1 MKHICALISL
11 LFLLSSYGRAQS
23 TSTCNCNVTIAQSG
37 TYDNKTMKMLPGQT
51 ICVQAGSYTG
61 LSFKNFNG
69 TATQPIRFINCGGQV
84 TVGLDTGGGAL
95 TFTNCGFIALS
106 GSGDSTIQYGFV
118 ATKGRSGVSTVSMVG
133 VNTDYEVERV
143 EVTGS
148 GYAGFSMKMEPGCDS
163 ITYQPNYT
171 VRNVK
176 IHDNYIHDTPGPA
189 MFLGSAQSATNGV
202 VITCGGVQ
210 KRVYPVQTEGM
221 EVYNNRIE
229 YIGSGALFINNAP
242 GASIHD
248 NSIQYTSLGSVPAG
262 WQVGGS
268 PGCGCDYTV
277 TQSGTYNNYLL
288 RVPPGKTVCLKAG
301 VYNNL
306 NFNNFIGTPTQPI
319 RFINCGGLVSSGS
332 SNGSGCLQFSGSR
345 YFSLSG
351 SGDPL
356 YEYGIKLASST
367 TGAALSISGLSS
379 DCEAHHIEVSESG
392 FAGIMIK
399 TDPGCDSAT
408 WRSNFTMYNVNVHDN
423 FIHDVKGEGIYAGN
437 SFFGTGMTI
446 YCSGVQKIVYPHLIY
461 GLNLHHNRIE
471 RTGAEGLQ
479 YACAPDAQVHH
490 NTLLNSGISPFA
502 SYQNNGMQIGG
513 GAGGDCYSN
522 TIRQS
527 AGMGMIVVGHWGN
540 NRIFNNIIS
549 QSGGDGIFCDERIG
563 SLPGTFVQIVNNTI
577 SGTGR
582 DGIRLYNQDNIN
594 TITNNAI
601 SNWGSKGG
609 RPVALEQYATATMSN
624 NLTAVSFQTMGYTD
638 ASNGDFSLLSTSPL
652 INAGTNAA
660 AWGVVADRLDEPR
673 PSGSA
678 YDVGAY
684 EYVAG
689 SNGSRVGQAE
699 LLIDPELG
707 EQSALNYPSPC
718 YDQLTLRLRS
728 GYLINRVEVYST
740 QGQLISQTILPDGQA
755 VVVLPTSAWPAGVCT
770 YQIYVGDRLVRGRV
784 LKL

>member
-1 MKHICALISL
+1 MKHICSLISL
-11 LFLLSSYGRAQS
+11 LLLVSPYGKSQS
-23 TSTCNCNVTIAQSG
+23 TSTCHCNATITQSG
-37 TYDNKTMKMLPGQT
+37 TYDNKTMKVLPGQT
-51 ICVQAGSYTG
+51 VCIRAGNYTG

-69 TATQPIRFINCGGQV
+69 TAAQPIRFINCGGQV
-84 TVGLDTGGGAL
+84 IVGLDTGGGAL
-95 TFTNCGFIALS
+95 TFSNCGFIALS
-106 GSGDSTIQYGFV
+106 GSGDSTVRYGFV
-118 ATKGRSGVSTVSMVG
+118 ATKSRSGVSTVSMVG
-133 VNTDYEVERV
+133 VNTNYEVERV

-148 GYAGFSMKMEPGCDS
+148 GYAGFFMKMEPGCDS

-189 MFLGSAQSATNGV
+189 MFLGSGQSATTGV
-202 VITCGGVQ
+202 LITCNGVQ
-210 KRVYPVQTEGM
+210 KRVYPVQTEGL

-229 YIGSGALFINNAP
+229 YIGSGALFVNNAP

-248 NSIQYTSLGSVPAG
+248 NSIQYTSLGSIPAG

-268 PGCGCDYTV
+268 SACGCDYTI
-277 TQSGTYNNYLL
+277 TQSGTYNNQLL
-288 RVPPGKTVCLKAG
+288 RVAPGKTVCLKGG

-306 NFNNFIGTPTQPI
+306 NLNNFIGSPTQPI
-319 RFINCGGLVSSGS
+319 RFINCDGLVTAGS
-332 SNGSGCLQFSGSR
+332 ATNSACIQFSGSR
-345 YFSLSG
+345 YVSLSG

-356 YEYGIKLASST
+356 YPYGIKLASST
-367 TGAALSISGLSS
+367 TGAALNVGALSS
-379 DCEAHHIEVSESG
+379 DCEVHHVEVSESG
-392 FAGIMIK
+392 FAGMMFK
-399 TDPGCDSAT
+399 TDPGCDSTA
-408 WRSNFTMYNVNVHDN
+408 WRDNFTMYNVNVHDN
-423 FIHDVKGEGIYAGN
+423 YIHDTKGEGIYAGN
-437 SFFGTGMTI
+437 SFFGNGMTI

-461 GLNLHHNRIE
+461 GLHLHHNRIE

-502 SYQNNGMQIGG
+502 NYQNNGMQIGG

-527 AGMGMIVVGHWGN
+527 AGMGIIVVGHLGN

-563 SLPGTFVQIVNNTI
+563 SLPGTYVQIVNNTI

-582 DGIRLYNQDNIN
+582 DGIRMYNQDNVN
-594 TITNNAI
+594 TVVNNAI
-601 SNWGSKGG
+601 TNWGSTG
-609 RPVALEQYATATMSN
+609 RPIVFQQGATAAMAT
-624 NLTAVSFQTMGYTD
+624 NLTAVSYQTMGYTD
-638 ASNGDFSLLSTSPL
+638 AANGDFSLLSASPL

-660 AWGVVADRLDEPR
+660 VWGVVADRLDRPR

-689 SNGSRVGQAE
+689 SSSSRIGQAE
-699 LLIDPELG
+699 LLIDPELDATG
-707 EQSALNYPSPC
+707 ALNYPSPC

-728 GYLINRVEVYST
+728 GYLINRVNVYST
-740 QGQLISQTILPDGQA
+740 QGQLISQTLLPDGQA
-755 VVVLPTSAWPAGVCT
+755 AVVLTTITWPTGIYT
-770 YQIYVGDRLVRGRV
+770 YQVQTGDRLVRGRFM
-784 LKL
+784 KL